1 MVTWSALPLRTPPC
15 IKRKLWLQA
24 HQYQQGLM
32 TSLSSWC
39 RAKLL
44 WNITEI
50 LWKSP
55 LPCNYAKCNRK
66 SICGAKLEKNR
77 NSSQLYRALHQA
89 AEASMTI
96 GMKQYVKEP
105 LSRSKCTVLVTS
117 THIASA
123 PCSVRSVA
131 CVVLDF
137 CMARS
142 SLTSFKKNEGLHCL
156 CSKTWDFLLH
166 CENVNIRLCS
176 RA

>member
-1 MVTWSALPLRTPPC
+1 M
-15 IKRKLWLQA
+15 
-24 HQYQQGLM
+24 
-32 TSLSSWC
+32 LSYC
-39 RAKLL
+39 
-44 WNITEI
+44 EI
-50 LWKSP
+50 LLKYCEISP

-66 SICGAKLEKNR
+66 SIYGAKLEKNH

-89 AEASMTI
+89 GEASMTI
-96 GMKQYVKEP
+96 GTKQYMKEP
-105 LSRSKCTVLVTS
+105 LSRSKCTVLVTG

-142 SLTSFKKNEGLHCL
+142 SLTSFKKKKNQGLHCL
-156 CSKTWDFLLH
+156 CSKTLDFLLH

-176 RA
+176 RAEQCSGQGALPFHFSAQEQSTNCGHCWEAAGRF

>member
-1 MVTWSALPLRTPPC
+1 M
-15 IKRKLWLQA
+15 
-24 HQYQQGLM
+24 
-32 TSLSSWC
+32 LSYC
-39 RAKLL
+39 
-44 WNITEI
+44 EI
-50 LWKSP
+50 LLKYCEISP

-66 SICGAKLEKNR
+66 SIYGAKLEKNH

-89 AEASMTI
+89 GEASMTI
-96 GMKQYVKEP
+96 GTKQYMKEP
-105 LSRSKCTVLVTS
+105 LSRSKCTVLVTG

-142 SLTSFKKNEGLHCL
+142 SLTSFKKKKNQGLHCL
-156 CSKTWDFLLH
+156 CSKTLDFLLH